1 MHLKNLLIALISKF
15 RAFHKTHPVWA
26 WLRST
31 SEGIARASYST
42 SSIIVKALAMV
53 KYCVAAGCK
62 STSNDGISFFKF
74 PSNPSLRQQWTRQVE
89 RTRDRWSGPSKHSV
103 LCATHFTQDCF
114 EADSAIAAT
123 MGLNKRRRLREGG
136 DDQSKV
142 AFIRKPHPQCSHWP

>member
-1 MHLKNLLIALISKF
+1 
-15 RAFHKTHPVWA
+15 
-26 WLRST
+26 
-31 SEGIARASYST
+31 
-42 SSIIVKALAMV
+42 MV

-114 EADSAIAAT
+114 EPDSAIAAT
-123 MGLNKRRRLREGG
+123 MGLNKRRRLRSNAVPTVFERPSGG
-136 DDQSKV
+136 SSACTSSGASRKRTAGAAVSLGATDSKSTTQTK
-142 AFIRKPHPQCSHWP
+142 KPRQAYEKRERDPG